1 MSSSDAIQAML
12 DDVYATSGVPIQWT
26 PAGGAGVLLTGLL
39 GGGDVVAQFHGA
51 PMQMNMATRCVKIR
65 VAELAVQAPG
75 LFPRAA
81 DAVAMMDD
89 SGNGTESFVIAG
101 DPRREDP
108 RRLEW
113 TLDLVGG

>member
-1 MSSSDAIQAML
+1 MSSAAIQAML
-12 DDVYATSGVPIQWT
+12 DDVYATSGVAIQWT
-26 PAGGAGVLLTGLL
+26 PSGGSPVALTGLL

-51 PMQMNMATRCVKIR
+51 PMQMNMATRWVKIR

-75 LFPRAA
+75 LSPRSA
-81 DAVAMMDD
+81 DAVAILDD
-89 SGNGTESFVIAG
+89 AGNVTDSLVIAG